1 MAKWFWTRDGSAP
14 NWHDPERRTVTLPAF
29 LEVGSGDVAVFLLH
43 GVGGRASAWGQN
55 MPALAGQGFR
65 CIAWDAPGYGDSAF
79 VEPYTTQSLAIALL
93 ALVDAVGAKRNVLV
107 GHSMG
112 GMIAQEAVALMPTAL
127 HGLVLFSTSPAF
139 GKPGGDWQQ
148 QFLSTPPARALAH
161 LENFI

>member
-1 MAKWFWTRDGSAP
+1 M
-14 NWHDPERRTVTLPAF
+14 TLPAF